1 MLKLL
6 LVLSLTLFLT
16 ACADD
21 PPLDFPEKS
30 SADAT
35 SAQDHRPEGIRLTE
49 TGHQKASISGKET
62 LAFDLEWSNR
72 NGLKASLIQRMD
84 GSAIHIR
91 YTSGTQAWWDG
102 RRVRLEP
109 APGDT
114 ISAAQARFDLRAW
127 HYWSCLPYKLSDP
140 GTRWQA
146 LPDRTLDGRVCA
158 VGRLSFE
165 PGTGDTPDDWF
176 AVFTDR
182 KSHLI
187 RAAFFVA
194 TFNHDSKIEA
204 AKTPQM
210 IRYQDYNFTRGVP
223 VARRW
228 VFSGWQTD
236 SLEGSVPLGEV
247 FITNVRFGVDE
258 TELNAKDKSEAR
270 GRR

>member
-1 MLKLL
+1 MYK
-6 LVLSLTLFLT
+6 LVLLFFSVLFLA

-21 PPLDFPEKS
+21 PPVDFPEKLP
-30 SADAT
+30 AEIAPTPD
-35 SAQDHRPEGIRLTE
+35 QRPEGIRLAE
-49 TGHQKASISGKET
+49 TGHQKARLPGKDT
-62 LAFDLEWSNR
+62 MALDLKWSNR
-72 NGLKASLIQRMD
+72 NGLQARLTQCMD

-91 YTSGTQAWWDG
+91 YASGTQAWWDG

-114 ISAAQARFDLRAW
+114 ISETQARFDLRAW

-140 GTRWQA
+140 GTRWQT
-146 LPDRTLDGRVCA
+146 LPDRTLDGQPCA
-158 VGRLSFE
+158 VGRLRFE

-182 KSHLI
+182 KSQLI
-187 RAAFFVA
+187 QAAFFVA
-194 TFNHDSKIEA
+194 TSNHDSKTEA

-210 IRYQDYNFTRGVP
+210 IRYLDYNLIRGIP

-228 VFSGWQTD
+228 VFTGWQTD

-247 FITNVRFGVDE
+247 FITNIRFGVDG
-258 TELNAKDKSEAR
+258 TELNAKDKSEAG